1 MNSSNGGFPGSSN
14 FQGQF
19 PGSGN
24 GSNFGSVPLPHVN
37 LSGASGLGCNQ
48 SGGLNGLQG
57 LQGLQGASNNG
68 LQGLQGPSNDLSGL
82 QGLHGASNNGL
93 NGLQGLQGLQGA
105 SNNGLNGLH
114 GGQFTTQFHGQISG
128 SFNLGGSGG
137 FPGASQQQHQFN
149 CNL

>member
-1 MNSSNGGFPGSSN
+1 LNSSNGGFPGSSN

-37 LSGASGLGCNQ
+37 LSGASGHGCNQ
-48 SGGLNGLQG
+48 AGGLNGLQ
-57 LQGLQGASNNG
+57 G

-93 NGLQGLQGLQGA
+93 NGLQ
-105 SNNGLNGLH
+105 

>member
-1 MNSSNGGFPGSSN
+1 MNSSNSGFPGSSN

-48 SGGLNGLQG
+48 AGGLNGLQG
-57 LQGLQGASNNG
+57 LQGLQGHSN
-68 LQGLQGPSNDLSGL
+68 NDLSGL

-105 SNNGLNGLH
+105 SNNGLNGLQ